1 MEAKHTPGPWRVGD
15 AGCTVFGPKTDA
27 PSPKTVA
34 SITRQ
39 PIPSAEHRANAA
51 LIAAAPDMYEAL
63 VEAQGMLRQYAEY
76 SDAMASALGRGWS
89 GSSDTG
95 LTPAHV
101 YLLVAKAISKA
112 KAATADGVLNAAA
125 PDMEAAGSEAMGA
138 IATALMHIRC
148 GDAVSNEDE
157 MQAAFD
163 SLSAAIAKA
172 EGR

>member
-63 VEAQGMLRQYAEY
+63 VALFAEC
-76 SDAMASALGRGWS
+76 AMIHRYG
-89 GSSDTG
+89 GSEDNT
-95 LTPAHV
+95 
-101 YLLVAKAISKA
+101 
-112 KAATADGVLNAAA
+112 AAA
-125 PDMEAAGSEAMGA
+125 HAAEEAA
-138 IATALMHIRC
+138 R
-148 GDAVSNEDE
+148 
-157 MQAAFD
+157 
-163 SLSAAIAKA
+163 AAIAKA